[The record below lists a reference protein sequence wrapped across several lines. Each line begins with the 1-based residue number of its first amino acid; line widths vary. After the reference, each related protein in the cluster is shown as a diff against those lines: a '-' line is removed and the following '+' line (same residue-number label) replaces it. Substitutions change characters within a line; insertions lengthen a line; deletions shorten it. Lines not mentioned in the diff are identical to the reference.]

1 MISKFFILTS
11 CALFLCSQAP
21 MAASFESN
29 DDLKQWLPGNLHPH
43 AYTIGQRVRAEQS
56 QSANPSGE
64 VDFGFSIRGINP
76 LQHDVLKEISSKYT
90 ISGNVVKVG
99 DFAAGLGAM
108 TWKMILAGAHVTAVE
123 LQTET
128 ADKMRYNVAAQ
139 LKDIPYGGKLAERYR
154 PLRGNAVTF
163 SPNEPYD
170 ISWAGYF
177 LHFLTPTELDQYVQN
192 VYNITKEGGL
202 TYATVNAPCGNA
214 KIVQFYREREEAAH
228 PSPGYMMVNKEMQHS
243 YSYVTKAQK
252 KLGIKIV
259 GALDLLPNETLRPGE
274 QREGAYPTILE
285 KQELRLVE
293 RISQTDYILGRDVH
307 SAFHYMG
314 ASFLRN
320 VFERVGFTIEE
331 LYYMTARGNV
341 APENMTDEILSE
353 GVVLLGIKARK
364 PQSSLTH

>member
-1 MISKFFILTS
+1 
-11 CALFLCSQAP
+11 
-21 MAASFESN
+21 
-29 DDLKQWLPGNLHPH
+29 
-43 AYTIGQRVRAEQS
+43 
-56 QSANPSGE
+56 
-64 VDFGFSIRGINP
+64 
-76 LQHDVLKEISSKYT
+76 
-90 ISGNVVKVG
+90 
-99 DFAAGLGAM
+99 
-108 TWKMILAGAHVTAVE
+108 
-123 LQTET
+123 
-128 ADKMRYNVAAQ
+128 
-139 LKDIPYGGKLAERYR
+139 
-154 PLRGNAVTF
+154 
-163 SPNEPYD
+163 
-170 ISWAGYF
+170 
-177 LHFLTPTELDQYVQN
+177 
-192 VYNITKEGGL
+192 
-202 TYATVNAPCGNA
+202 VNAPCGNA